1 MHKAEPV
8 NNPTLVTF
16 SVPAKDKAAIREE
29 LHRVNINQYTT
40 YNDLDRLSK
49 ELKRGWNVG

>member
-16 SVPAKDKAAIREE
+16 SVPANDKAAIREE